1 MTIGDFNHTPVYAIS
16 VVAQLT
22 GMHPQT
28 LRQYDRL
35 GLVTPQRTAG
45 GGRRY
50 SAIDVDRLREIQH
63 LSADGVGLTGIKRI
77 LELEQ
82 RVDVLQRHVSDLE
95 ADLDVAIAALRE
107 VHGQHRP
114 TGTEVVLRDRAAV
127 VVWRKPPR
135 SPLG

>member
-1 MTIGDFNHTPVYAIS
+1 MSIEDLSGTPVYAIS

-35 GLVTPQRTAG
+35 GLVAPQRTAG

-50 SAIDVDRLREIQH
+50 SARDVDRLREIQQ
-63 LSADGVGLTGIKRI
+63 LSAEGIGLIGVKRI
-77 LELEQ
+77 FELELHVEALRA
-82 RVDVLQRHVSDLE
+82 RVAELE
-95 ADLDVAIAALRE
+95 AELERTDGSHVDGRRAGAV
-107 VHGQHRP
+107 
-114 TGTEVVLRDRAAV
+114 GTEMVLRDRTSV
-127 VVWRKPPR
+127 VVWRRPPR